1 MKKWMR
7 GSWLNNN
14 LLVTVKALNGNKLI
28 MVYGKV
34 GHRLKQTLKEYGY
47 EYNRT
52 AQRWERTVGKT
63 MRIPDFLKEKE

>member
-1 MKKWMR
+1 MR
-7 GSWLNNN
+7 GNWLNKN
-14 LLVTVKALNGNKLI
+14 LLVTVRSTNGSKEIL
-28 MVYGKV
+28 VYGKV

-63 MRIPDFLKEKE
+63 MKIPDFLKEKE